1 MIGNEYRDPS
11 PSPEGWH
18 VCPKQQV
25 SKCGLRP
32 DPKVHDL
39 SLDVIFVVVQSLSCV
54 RLCDPMDCNRT
65 GFPVLHDLPEF
76 AQTLV
81 WALYKLELFS
91 LHITNTHLQLLKQI
105 ELFFSHRS
113 RSQEE
118 GSPGQVQQ
126 LPESSG
132 NRLLP
137 SFCPTILSVRLLPHA
152 LKVPAVAPGITSAFQ
167 AKGKEK
173 EKGPVTTESWPL

>member
-1 MIGNEYRDPS
+1 
-11 PSPEGWH
+11 
-18 VCPKQQV
+18 V
-25 SKCGLRP
+25 SDSATPWTATG
-32 DPKVHDL
+32 
-39 SLDVIFVVVQSLSCV
+39 QASLSF
-54 RLCDPMDCNRT
+54 T
-65 GFPVLHDLPEF
+65 FSEF

-91 LHITNTHLQLLKQI
+91 LHITNTHLQLLNQI

-132 NRLLP
+132 NKLLP
-137 SFCPTILSVRLLPHA
+137 SFCSTILSVRLLPHA